1 MDTPL
6 KPGHPFEQTIAPGET
21 HVFRVD
27 ADKGAFADLRVFQGP
42 VDLVVEVKR
51 AGGESVTEIDAHE
64 YGPEIV
70 CWTAET
76 KGPYYVFVQAK
87 SQAITPAPY
96 RICLTVRER
105 SAQDATRILASERGT
120 EAKRL
125 LLKRDEESLSQ
136 ALRLYQRTQH
146 AWKQLGE
153 TDLEAA
159 ALVSIAL
166 ICFGQQKLREAETQ
180 FRAALVL
187 FRRLRDRFGEAVML
201 ANLGTVLCQL
211 GQPEAFSV
219 LTDAL
224 EKLRGFGVSRHIASA
239 LNSLAMLYTE
249 TGEWNAA
256 LHHYVEARSHAQGAG
271 DTSGLAYIANN
282 MGVIFLSLGERQK
295 AEENLETAA
304 ALFAGLNAVP
314 QEGRVL
320 VRLGQASLLSSYW
333 QEALDFADRA
343 KRLVR
348 SCGDLRLEG
357 DLLRLYG
364 AIAGQSGRSYEAIKL
379 YLQSAEAHRR
389 AGSRSGEAEALHHA
403 GLAWHSVGSPSQ
415 AMDLLK
421 QALELRREARLR
433 DGEAATLYAMGRI
446 EAELDRFSDAL
457 LLAEQAVA
465 IIEELRTRA
474 LGPELRSSYFATR
487 QHYCH
492 FLIHVLM
499 ELDRL
504 GETGVSERAFNVS
517 ERGRARS
524 LVELLSESGV
534 EIRSGVDSSLLEE
547 ERRMTR
553 RMTLLSRRLSSE
565 SLTDPGISRQSAEN
579 EIEKLQSERQAIEE
593 RIRAA
598 SPAYA
603 SLVRPRPL
611 DLSSVQESILDEETS
626 LIQFALGEPCS
637 YVWIAGKHDLQCFRV
652 APRTQIEDAARR
664 AHKWLREPR
673 KVSEEGG
680 PKMQDSPIDELS
692 TIIIEP
698 IATSL
703 RSPRLLIAAQG
714 WLQYVPFAAL
724 CKPGSRNTLG
734 EEHEI
739 VYVPSVS
746 AIAALRD
753 QRATKQTARNHRL
766 YVLADPV
773 FQATGSA
780 TTERMP
786 YIRPIPFSRLEANTI
801 RDLASEGATL
811 AVGFDANREEL
822 QTRDLRQYRII
833 HFGTHAFIDD
843 KYPEL
848 SSMALSRFRRDGA
861 RIDGLFRLPE
871 VYNLD
876 LDAELVVLAA
886 CSSALGKDIQGEGLV
901 GLVRAFMYAGASS
914 VLATLW
920 DVDDR
925 ATAYFMQHF
934 YESLLRHNAGPPEA
948 LKIAQTRLATHRRW
962 RWPHFWAGFVLLG
975 DWRRE
980 MTH

>member
-320 VRLGQASLLSSYW
+320 VRLGQ
-333 QEALDFADRA
+333 
-343 KRLVR
+343 
-348 SCGDLRLEG
+348 EG
-357 DLLRLYG
+357 DPLRLYG

-457 LLAEQAVA
+457 VLAEQAVA

-579 EIEKLQSERQAIEE
+579 EFEKLQSERQAIEE

-603 SLVRPRPL
+603 SLVKPRPL

-692 TIIIEP
+692 I
-698 IATSL
+698 
-703 RSPRLLIAAQG
+703 
-714 WLQYVPFAAL
+714 
-724 CKPGSRNTLG
+724 
-734 EEHEI
+734 
-739 VYVPSVS
+739 
-746 AIAALRD
+746 
-753 QRATKQTARNHRL
+753 
-766 YVLADPV
+766 
-773 FQATGSA
+773 
-780 TTERMP
+780 
-786 YIRPIPFSRLEANTI
+786 
-801 RDLASEGATL
+801 
-811 AVGFDANREEL
+811 
-822 QTRDLRQYRII
+822 
-833 HFGTHAFIDD
+833 
-843 KYPEL
+843 
-848 SSMALSRFRRDGA
+848 
-861 RIDGLFRLPE
+861 
-871 VYNLD
+871 
-876 LDAELVVLAA
+876 
-886 CSSALGKDIQGEGLV
+886 
-901 GLVRAFMYAGASS
+901 
-914 VLATLW
+914 
-920 DVDDR
+920 
-925 ATAYFMQHF
+925 
-934 YESLLRHNAGPPEA
+934 
-948 LKIAQTRLATHRRW
+948 
-962 RWPHFWAGFVLLG
+962 
-975 DWRRE
+975 
-980 MTH
+980 